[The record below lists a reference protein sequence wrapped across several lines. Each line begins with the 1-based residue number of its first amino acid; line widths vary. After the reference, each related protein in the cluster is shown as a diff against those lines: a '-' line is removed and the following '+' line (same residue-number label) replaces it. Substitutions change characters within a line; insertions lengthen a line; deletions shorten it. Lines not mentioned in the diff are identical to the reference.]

1 MEFYRRIKT
10 SFGEEGYLGLSN
22 RSHRMQIA
30 RIRSSSHDLR
40 IERGRYCRNYTDRT
54 SRICRFCCNN
64 SDDTMTIFA
73 NLPFCEDLIAETEEH
88 AITECPAYHHLR
100 ITLSDN
106 LKSLIMLKE
115 YGAIMSTHHMKEF
128 GRYLFECHRLRN
140 PRTKGSQRSDIGPSV
155 ED

>member
-1 MEFYRRIKT
+1 MANRAN
-10 SFGEEGYLGLSN
+10 GENLN
-22 RSHRMQIA
+22 RLDPFTEDWQLAIDHHLAID
-30 RIRSSSHDLR
+30 HDLR
-40 IERGRYCRNYTDRT
+40 IERGRYCRNYTDPT
-54 SRICRFCCNN
+54 SRICRSCSKN
-64 SDDTMTIFA
+64 SDDTMTIFT
-73 NLPFCEDLIAETEEH
+73 NLPFCKDFMVETEKH
-88 AITECPAYHHLR
+88 AKTKCPAYHHLR